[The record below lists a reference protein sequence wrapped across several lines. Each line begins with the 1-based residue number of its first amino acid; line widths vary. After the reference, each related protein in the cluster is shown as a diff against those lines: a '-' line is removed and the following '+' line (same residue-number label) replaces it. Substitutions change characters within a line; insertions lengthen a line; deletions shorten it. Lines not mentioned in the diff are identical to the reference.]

1 MTNSFNAML
10 WWARL
15 HVLNVE
21 KEILNG
27 GNEMMEMAS
36 LVLNFS
42 EEFFVGGGGGGG
54 GGVGGRGRV

>member
-36 LVLNFS
+36 LVLN
-42 EEFFVGGGGGGG
+42 GGGGGGG
-54 GGVGGRGRV
+54 GGGGRGRV